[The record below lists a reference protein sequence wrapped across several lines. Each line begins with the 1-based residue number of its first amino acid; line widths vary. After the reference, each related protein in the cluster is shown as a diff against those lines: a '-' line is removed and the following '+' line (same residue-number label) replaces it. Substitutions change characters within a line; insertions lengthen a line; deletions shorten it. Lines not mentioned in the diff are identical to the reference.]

1 MLPPCQLIP
10 GTTLVHQVAAAFAE
24 IEGVSIDEHVIRYG
38 SILRSAQVGERV
50 AQLPADPRHMHG
62 VAQGFRSD
70 TDILPLDI

>member
-1 MLPPCQLIP
+1 MSADSRHHARSSGG
-10 GTTLVHQVAAAFAE
+10 GTAFA

-50 AQLPADPRHMHG
+50 AQLLADPRYMHG
-62 VAQGFRSD
+62 VAYGFRSD